1 MCPPA
6 ITLQRGKLTRRHRSR
21 GICQVTSVDLPRPST
36 PPILVEFCA
45 GMVLTADPT
54 YGLRTWIAK
63 NPTSCVASTPLSCH
77 ESRLAIPTA
86 LTATR
91 CLSQKSIEIGVGFQ
105 DGHFRIYHLDIETLR
120 LQMRFSHKG
129 SADGARAITAMAS
142 SSPFL
147 LTVTQNKVL
156 SLYELPVELSTRID
170 LVMGPRQLASLQ
182 ADSILAPVSL
192 SLRTTASEIV
202 ASIVYTFF
210 HLGCAWSLGIQELRL
225 SKSGQQIGSR
235 LATTVD
241 CQYGIKPQDMSR
253 LGRRFS
259 AAGSQLSRSGLHSV
273 PTEASIVHQEPPTSI
288 SYSHPYLLTSHAN
301 NTLTMY
307 LVVSTSESL
316 FIKGGQRLWGHTSSV
331 SAVRVSDRG
340 KAVSVS
346 SRGNEI
352 RLWELEAVVSGLQK
366 GLKEEN
372 SIQVTPES
380 KQQKQWEDAQFVGGT
395 IDRRVKEERSTLA
408 EMGHRLVRVK
418 SCVGFDDE
426 RVILLREKE
435 AGSQIECYDFT

>member
-1 MCPPA
+1 
-6 ITLQRGKLTRRHRSR
+6 
-21 GICQVTSVDLPRPST
+21 
-36 PPILVEFCA
+36 
-45 GMVLTADPT
+45 
-54 YGLRTWIAK
+54 
-63 NPTSCVASTPLSCH
+63 
-77 ESRLAIPTA
+77 
-86 LTATR
+86 
-91 CLSQKSIEIGVGFQ
+91 
-105 DGHFRIYHLDIETLR
+105 
-120 LQMRFSHKG
+120 
-129 SADGARAITAMAS
+129 MAS
-142 SSPFL
+142 SSPYL

-156 SLYELPVELSTRID
+156 SLYELPVEVSTKVD
-170 LVMGPRQLASLQ
+170 LATGPRQLASLQ
-182 ADSILAPVSL
+182 ADSILAPLSL

-202 ASIVYTFF
+202 ASVVYTFF

-225 SKSGQQIGSR
+225 SKSGQQMGSR

-241 CQYGIKPQDMSR
+241 CQYGIKPQQTVSG
-253 LGRRFS
+253 LGRRSS
-259 AAGSQLSRSGLHSV
+259 AAGNRLSKSELQTV
-273 PTEASIVHQEPPTSI
+273 PTEATIVHQEPPTSI

-331 SAVRVSDRG
+331 SAARVSDRG
-340 KAVSVS
+340 KAVSIS

-352 RLWELEAVVSGLQK
+352 RLWELESVASGLQK

-395 IDRRVKEERSTLA
+395 IDRRVREERSISA
-408 EMGHRLVRVK
+408 EMGHRLVRLR

-435 AGSQIECYDFT
+435 AGTQIECYDFT